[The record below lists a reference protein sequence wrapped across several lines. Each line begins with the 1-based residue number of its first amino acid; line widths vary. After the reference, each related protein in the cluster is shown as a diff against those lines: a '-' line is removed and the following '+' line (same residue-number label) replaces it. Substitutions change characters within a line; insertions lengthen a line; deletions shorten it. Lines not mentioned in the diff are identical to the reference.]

1 MKREKLLIIR
11 RKENGTTVGENK
23 MEDLLKET
31 MVQTRE
37 ESKVE
42 NTPNVAEDNRHV
54 VKSNSMN
61 KVKIKG
67 IVVNTDIRRND
78 NDEIKHVAIVIGVT
92 RNNHKDYFR
101 VILRGETAEKYL
113 KEFKPLYEKVTVEGY
128 IQTYKRMIEIYGKE
142 REGSD
147 WAIECLD
154 IYRTPK
160 VMSTVFG
167 VKDSDVYE
175 PDGCDISI
183 IGIVRDIKTP
193 RPGCVFATIQ
203 TTKPNGRASYIP
215 VIMFGKNKERI
226 RDIMS
231 EIRVGD
237 WVCTY
242 GTVQNRELKGKEVN
256 GKPVYKKS
264 IVCVDLAKI
273 DKNNISQN

>member
-1 MKREKLLIIR
+1 
-11 RKENGTTVGENK
+11 

-31 MVQTRE
+31 TIQVRE
-37 ESKVE
+37 ETEHETENMPMSEAVE
-42 NTPNVAEDNRHV
+42 VAKDTRHV
-54 VKSNSMN
+54 VNSNSMN
-61 KVKIKG
+61 KVKITG
-67 IVVNTDIRRND
+67 IVVNTDIRRSE
-78 NDEIKHVAIVIGVT
+78 NDEIRHVAIVVGAT

-101 VILRGETAEKYL
+101 VVLRGEVAEKYM

-128 IQTYKRMIEIYGKE
+128 IQTYKRMINIYGKD
-142 REGSD
+142 RESSD
-147 WAIECLD
+147 WIIEGLD
-154 IYRTPK
+154 VYRTPK

-175 PDGCDISI
+175 PDSCNVQIV
-183 IGIVRDIKTP
+183 GIVKDIKTP

-242 GTVQNRELKGKEVN
+242 GTVQNRELKGKEVD
-256 GKPVYKKS
+256 GKPTYKKS

-273 DKNNISQN
+273 DKANLLQK